1 VNKILQKILAVI
13 LSLVIVVSTSGLNLY
28 GHFCGCCQ
36 IYEVSVTAFD
46 ENCCDEKADHVCS
59 TDNINDKPCCDRHEQ
74 SSNNEAH
81 QCNIDGCC
89 TLTHEFLKVVENFN
103 RPSTILM
110 KVNAPKAPAVVFTFE
125 FDNNIQQGEPLRVI
139 NNSSPPPLFVGKEF
153 VTFTHSFKIAPS
165 FHISA

>member
-1 VNKILQKILAVI
+1 MNKILQKILAVV

-36 IYEVSVTAFD
+36 INEVSVTAFGQ
-46 ENCCDEKADHVCS
+46 NCCDEKADHVCS
-59 TDNINDKPCCDRHEQ
+59 TVNINDKPCCDSHER

-81 QCNIDGCC
+81 QCSIDGCC
-89 TLTHEFLKVVENFN
+89 TLTHEFLKVVENFD
-103 RPSTILM
+103 RPSTILT
-110 KVNAPKAPAVVFTFE
+110 KVNVPEAPAVVFTLVFE
-125 FDNNIQQGEPLRVI
+125 EHIQQGEPLLVV
-139 NNSSPPPLFVGKEF
+139 NNSSPPPLLVGKDF